1 MTTVDC
7 FCVLIVDEF
16 QFVGICF
23 FERLP
28 LAIGYFDSLRDAPP
42 HGQCVPGAVVIVT
55 RSLSSVTLL
64 RFKFQLCIR
73 IRKLLRSN
81 GF

>member
-1 MTTVDC
+1 MQKGGSYAMRG
-7 FCVLIVDEF
+7 LIKF

-42 HGQCVPGAVVIVT
+42 HGQCVPGAAVIVI
-55 RSLSSVTLL
+55 RSLGSVTLL
-64 RFKFQLCIR
+64 QFKFQIDEVFR
-73 IRKLLRSN
+73 I
-81 GF
+81 

>member
-16 QFVGICF
+16 NFVGICF

-28 LAIGYFDSLRDAPP
+28 PAIGYFDSLRVAPP
-42 HGQCVPGAVVIVT
+42 HGQCVPGAAVIVT
-55 RSLSSVTLL
+55 RSLGSVTLL
-64 RFKFQLCIR
+64 QFKFQFDEVFR
-73 IRKLLRSN
+73 I
-81 GF
+81 